1 MEEKSMNTE
10 AQLVRFDWAIK
21 HLLRD
26 KANFDVLEGFL
37 TALLK
42 ENIEILEI
50 LESESNQTDST
61 DKFNRVDLLVKDSQQ
76 RQIVIEIQNY
86 QTPDYLERLLYGVS
100 KVIVDNIQ
108 LGEDCRNITKV
119 IVIGVLYFNF
129 GEGDDYVYYS
139 ASNLRGVHAG
149 EIFSFLRLGDDKK
162 YHSLQ
167 CKDIYPEY
175 YLIHVERFQD
185 VIGSDLDEWIYMLKH
200 SAVPANFKAKNIDI
214 ARKKL
219 ALMGMSQEE
228 RQTYERYVM
237 AMVENQSVLEAA
249 RSEGEQRGL
258 QKGLQKGRDEGL
270 QKGRDE
276 GEANARLEM
285 AKKMQES
292 GMDIETIASLT
303 GLNPDELHA

>member
-10 AQLVRFDWAIK
+10 AKLVRFDWAIK

-139 ASNLRGVHAG
+139 ANNLRGVHAG

-258 QKGLQKGRDEGL
+258 QKGRE
-270 QKGRDE
+270 E
-276 GEANARLEM
+276 AANAKLEM

-303 GLNPDELHA
+303 GLNPDKLHATINPSQDKS